1 MLEVGAAPPLLV
13 GAAWTVTSNLAAVDL
28 VDKLLSATGYHP
40 DHRVAKTEKR
50 AALHLVSG
58 RRITNRFLADLKA
71 LAERAE
77 GVRPCDV
84 AAIAGLPQACS
95 HSVRTTPNGAPPT
108 WSGPSQALRAAGR
121 RRRREPGGPWTT
133 DVLTGW
139 MPRGPGRWITLVTT
153 PSGHTLPPF
162 GTRVLGDSSEYPSPI
177 RFAFAR
183 CPVDLVLNNLCGA
196 GSTPT
201 PRAPSIPHVDQFLD
215 QPEAHRK
222 SEALTARRSEVPT
235 VNALPVIIWAHADAS
250 LFGSDSMN
258 APSATDAQTSDSD
271 VVLPLVERFNEH
283 EAEYRRSYGEAQVRQ
298 DFIDPLFE
306 ALGWDVKNTK
316 SRAEAYREVVVEDAL
331 RIDGAVK
338 APDYAFRIGGQTK
351 FYVEAKKPQID
362 LGHDKQP
369 AYQLRRYGWNA
380 KLALSVLTNF
390 ETFAVYEC
398 ITKPKLT
405 DKPSASRVMYFPYT
419 DLPGRWAELSM
430 IFSPEGIQRGCF
442 DKYAGSPSRKRGTAP
457 VDTELL
463 AAIREWRELLARN
476 VALRNPELSI
486 DDLNYVVQAILDRIV
501 FLRICEDRRIE
512 PEGQLRDII
521 RERGAYPA
529 LARLFVHADAKY
541 NSGLFHFRK
550 ESARS
555 GRPDL
560 LSLGINIDDSVIHNI
575 LRSLYFPDSPF
586 EFSVI
591 PPAILGQIYEQFLG
605 ETIRLTPSHRAVIEV
620 KPEIRKVG
628 GVFYTPS
635 DIVRYIVDRTVL
647 PALEGVKISSF
658 VSNASRKRVPLAV
671 LDPACGSGTF
681 LLEAY
686 EALLTWH
693 LSQYLGDPHTWTKG
707 RTPKLVEIGSGNWRL
722 SSDERKRILTDH
734 IFGVDIDSHAV
745 EVTKLS
751 LLLKVLE
758 GETDETI
765 NAQLKLF
772 HARAL
777 PDLDANIRCGNS
789 LIETD
794 LYELD
799 DIVDLDDETFNRLN
813 PFDWNSEFAAVMAG
827 GGFSAVIGNPPY
839 VLMQNAGLPAQ
850 ELYLSEHYRSAQYK
864 IDTYHVFMERAIE
877 LLRDGGR
884 LGFITPSSFLL
895 NQHAMQLRELL
906 LSKAQCEAIRVNLYQ
921 VFAGASVDTTVS
933 IWRKGKPRRNE
944 TTRVSLAESP
954 GSEQAIPAV
963 KQSDWQST
971 RRSSFL
977 VFLSGDMRDLVRA
990 METRSVPLGDFATAY
1005 FGIQTWGR
1013 DEFVSD
1019 NHRADSWK
1027 PALDGANINR
1037 YSLSPPIEYVCTSDG
1052 AIKSGGDLDVYEHER
1067 IGVRQIGRSPI
1078 ATLLPGGWYSLNT
1091 IYNVY
1096 FTKQTD
1102 YDLRFIL
1109 ALFNSKALAEYW
1121 RVVNSDLKPT
1131 FPKIKKD
1138 ALLKIPVPRIEF
1150 DSPAKRAVHDRLC
1163 KLVDQLLHANE
1174 MAREARQPSRRERH
1188 DRLAKSLDRR
1198 IEGLVGE
1205 AYGL

>member
-1 MLEVGAAPPLLV
+1 M
-13 GAAWTVTSNLAAVDL
+13 
-28 VDKLLSATGYHP
+28 
-40 DHRVAKTEKR
+40 
-50 AALHLVSG
+50 
-58 RRITNRFLADLKA
+58 
-71 LAERAE
+71 
-77 GVRPCDV
+77 
-84 AAIAGLPQACS
+84 
-95 HSVRTTPNGAPPT
+95 SVP
-108 WSGPSQALRAAGR
+108 
-121 RRRREPGGPWTT
+121 
-133 DVLTGW
+133 
-139 MPRGPGRWITLVTT
+139 
-153 PSGHTLPPF
+153 
-162 GTRVLGDSSEYPSPI
+162 
-177 RFAFAR
+177 
-183 CPVDLVLNNLCGA
+183 
-196 GSTPT
+196 
-201 PRAPSIPHVDQFLD
+201 
-215 QPEAHRK
+215 
-222 SEALTARRSEVPT
+222 
-235 VNALPVIIWAHADAS
+235 
-250 LFGSDSMN
+250 
-258 APSATDAQTSDSD
+258 D
-271 VVLPLVERFNEH
+271 VVRKLVERFEEH
-283 EAEYRRSYGEAQVRQ
+283 EAEYRHSYSEAQVRQ

-331 RIDGAVK
+331 RVDGTVK

-362 LGHDKQP
+362 LDHDRQP

-380 KLALSVLTNF
+380 KLALSVLSNF

-419 DLPGRWAELSM
+419 DLPDRWAELSV
-430 IFSPEGIQRGCF
+430 IFSPEGIQRGFF

-463 AAIREWRELLARN
+463 AAIREWRELLAHN
-476 VALRNPELSI
+476 VALRNPGLSI

-512 PEGQLRDII
+512 PEDQLRAIV
-521 RERGAYPA
+521 RERDAYPA

-541 NSGLFHFRK
+541 NSGLFHFR
-550 ESARS
+550 EES
-555 GRPDL
+555 GRAGHPDL
-560 LSLGINIDDSVIHNI
+560 LSLAIEIDDSVIHKI
-575 LRSLYFPDSPF
+575 LRALYFPESPF

-591 PPAILGQIYEQFLG
+591 SPAILGQIYEQFLG
-605 ETIRLTPSHRAVIEV
+605 ETIRLSPSHRAVIEV
-620 KPEIRKVG
+620 KPEVRKVG
-628 GVFYTPS
+628 GIYYTPT
-635 DIVRYIVDRTVL
+635 DIVRYIVNRTVIR
-647 PALEGVKISSF
+647 ALEGIKISPF
-658 VSNASRKRVPLAV
+658 VSNATRKKVPLAV

-686 EALLTWH
+686 QSLLAWH
-693 LSQYLGDPHTWTKG
+693 LSQYLGDPQTWTKG

-734 IFGVDIDSHAV
+734 IFGVDVDAHAV

-758 GETDETI
+758 GETDGTI

-794 LYELD
+794 LYELED
-799 DIVDLDDETFNRLN
+799 VVDLDQETLNRLN
-813 PFDWNSEFAAVMAG
+813 PFDWESEFEAVMAV

-850 ELYLSEHYRSAQYK
+850 ELYLAEHYHSARYK

-895 NQHAMQLRELL
+895 NRHAMTLRELL
-906 LSKAQCEAIRVNLYQ
+906 LDEAQCEAMHVNLYQ
-921 VFAGASVDTTVS
+921 VFTGASVDTTVS
-933 IWRKGKPRRNE
+933 IWRKGKPKRNE
-944 TTRVSLAESP
+944 TTQVSLAESP
-954 GSEQAIPAV
+954 GSEQVMPAV
-963 KQSDWQST
+963 KQSDWKST

-977 VFLSGDMRDLVRA
+977 VLLSGEMGNLVRT
-990 METRSVPLGDFATAY
+990 METGSVPLGDFATAY

-1013 DEFVSD
+1013 DEFVSEK
-1019 NHRADSWK
+1019 HREDPWR

-1037 YSLSPPIEYVCTSDG
+1037 YSLSPPIEYVCTKDG

-1138 ALLKIPVPRIEF
+1138 ALLEIPVPRIDF
-1150 DSPAKRAVHDRLC
+1150 GSPAKRAVHDRLSE
-1163 KLVDQLLHANE
+1163 LVDQLLHANE
-1174 MAREARQPSRRERH
+1174 MAREARRPSRRDQR
-1188 DRLAKSLDRR
+1188 DRLLRSLDRR
-1198 IEGLVGE
+1198 IEDLVAE